1 MDFVEINISSTTS
14 SEVRLI
20 RSEDPELEPEIF
32 LPRENDHLYSVDHD
46 PASDRFLIESNWEA
60 INFRLLETKL
70 EDSRNKNKWKELIPH
85 REEVLLQSVVP
96 FPQHLVIME
105 RENGLRHLKI
115 LDKKSK
121 LRGFFEKSKIYISI
135 ACYPDNEITIKKI
148 IQNALKGYKGLTL
161 ENINLIIESCN
172 LDRDKLRNELSKI
185 TSFFSNKSI
194 DKERLDLLLNIRT
207 NENFDSL
214 KNYALNGNKKKTN
227 SLIRDTYID
236 AEKNILYL
244 NMINRRLT
252 RISEVN
258 ENAITTDIETAMSK
272 LRPPVFWK
280 EKAHFVSQ
288 TKRWNKEKIK
298 NVLKQ
303 TYNLELKLK
312 SNSLINS
319 QILIK
324 KLLIDICVLANS

>member
-1 MDFVEINISSTTS
+1 MISKSF
-14 SEVRLI
+14 E
-20 RSEDPELEPEIF
+20 
-32 LPRENDHLYSVDHD
+32 
-46 PASDRFLIESNWEA
+46 IESNPSLLKKSKLYLFFGENLGLKNDLKKIIKEQNKEFSIQNVFQNDILSNKDA
-60 INFRLLETKL
+60 FFDEIFNGSLFEEKKIFFINQASDKIF
-70 EDSRNKNKWKELIPH
+70 DVIKEL
-85 REEVLLQSVVP
+85 E
-96 FPQHLVIME
+96 
-105 RENGLRHLKI
+105 LKLDNQEIYLFSEI

-161 ENINLIIESCN
+161 ENINLIAENCN

-214 KNYALNGNKKKTN
+214 KDYALNGNKKKTN

-258 ENAITTDIETAMSK
+258 ENAITTDIETAISK

-288 TKRWNKEKIK
+288 TKKWNKEKIK

>member
-1 MDFVEINISSTTS
+1 MISKSF
-14 SEVRLI
+14 E
-20 RSEDPELEPEIF
+20 
-32 LPRENDHLYSVDHD
+32 
-46 PASDRFLIESNWEA
+46 IESNPSLLKKSKLCLFFGENLGLKNDLKKIIKEQNKEFSIQNVFQNDILSNKDA
-60 INFRLLETKL
+60 FFDEIFNGSLFEEKKIFFINQASDKIF
-70 EDSRNKNKWKELIPH
+70 DVIKEL
-85 REEVLLQSVVP
+85 E
-96 FPQHLVIME
+96 
-105 RENGLRHLKI
+105 LKLDNQEIYLFSEI

-161 ENINLIIESCN
+161 ENINLIIENCN

-194 DKERLDLLLNIRT
+194 EKERLDLLLNIRT

-214 KNYALNGNKKKTN
+214 KDYALNGNKKKTN

-288 TKRWNKEKIK
+288 TKKWNKEKIK

>member
-1 MDFVEINISSTTS
+1 MISKSF
-14 SEVRLI
+14 E
-20 RSEDPELEPEIF
+20 
-32 LPRENDHLYSVDHD
+32 
-46 PASDRFLIESNWEA
+46 IESNPSLLKKSKLYLFFGENLGLKNDLKKIIKEQNKEFSIQNVFQNDILSNKDA
-60 INFRLLETKL
+60 FFDEIFNGSLFEEKKIFFINQASDKIF
-70 EDSRNKNKWKELIPH
+70 DVIKEL
-85 REEVLLQSVVP
+85 E
-96 FPQHLVIME
+96 
-105 RENGLRHLKI
+105 LKLDNQEIYLFSEI

-161 ENINLIIESCN
+161 ENINLIAENCN

-194 DKERLDLLLNIRT
+194 EKERLDLLLNIRT

-214 KNYALNGNKKKTN
+214 KDYALNGNKKKTH

-258 ENAITTDIETAMSK
+258 ENAITTDIETAISK

-288 TKRWNKEKIK
+288 TKKWNKEKIK